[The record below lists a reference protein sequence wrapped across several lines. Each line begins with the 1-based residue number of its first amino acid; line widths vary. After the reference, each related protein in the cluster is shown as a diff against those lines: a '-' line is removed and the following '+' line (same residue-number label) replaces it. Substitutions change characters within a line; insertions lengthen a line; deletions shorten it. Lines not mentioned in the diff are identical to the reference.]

1 MKASTMS
8 DPKSSGVSAVDRDIE
23 LFYSNFLPFLA
34 KPPVVAAPSIEKL
47 CHDDSYVSTK
57 IEKDATGEIVSE
69 LRIRLAGFGGV
80 LPGSLF
86 DDSLVKAVKQYE
98 RDVMGRTETG
108 VVDGAFALSLDDF
121 AKKWPID
128 LRKVLRCPC
137 GKCGGHG
144 KSQKFGVYIV
154 DKRYPAN
161 SESLCQYEYPGI
173 HRSVLW
179 GARALMHYATV
190 DHKDKI
196 RFYGYSS
203 GYRCHIDNK
212 NHNRPTTNH
221 MGKAVDLH
229 FCRNYK
235 GKWLRQGKD
244 IASDVELMR
253 TVAQKR
259 MNATLGWEEN
269 SKRFGLETAAQGA
282 KTWVHLDVR
291 EWGGKGSV
299 YLADEYFVKYPEDLD
314 GTSMF
319 ELLKNVK
326 QDSVH
331 VPTEQDLVDASK
343 KMDQLSD
350 QAQKLRIP
358 QPASGMPSIP

>member
-8 DPKSSGVSAVDRDIE
+8 DPKSSGVSAVDQDIE

-86 DDSLVKAVKQYE
+86 DDALVKAVKQYE
-98 RDVMGRTETG
+98 RDVMGRPETG
-108 VVDGAFALSLDDF
+108 VVDGSFALNLDDF

-137 GKCGGHG
+137 GKCGGYG
-144 KSQKFGVYIV
+144 RGQKFDQYKGG
-154 DKRYPAN
+154 
-161 SESLCQYEYPGI
+161 STEESAYQYEYPGI

-196 RFYGYSS
+196 RFSGYSS

-221 MGKAVDLH
+221 MGKAVDLL

-235 GKWLRQGKD
+235 GTWLRKAKD

-253 TVAQKR
+253 TVAKNR
-259 MNATLGWEEN
+259 MNAAAGWVNGEN
-269 SKRFGLETAAQGA
+269 RFGLETAAQGA